1 MPTLSEGQIRGDA
14 GERWFAAQL
23 PKGWLLQKPTTDVGI
38 DGLVVVCEPGIL
50 NGLEFRIQI
59 KTSKSFVKHKDHVV
73 VPNLNIET
81 VRYWFANPT
90 PLLLVAFDEE
100 SEVAYFGWH
109 DDIIDTPGQTLK
121 SHRATLTVHLKLA
134 DTLSQEGWEL
144 IRKRLQEHYAAILR
158 AFYQSE
164 VAGFLVPILHDLATH
179 VKYLVFAH
187 CAQIWDDNKSKEERE
202 KGEKLLWILEV
213 RTHQEVIV
221 TLNKLIDKLREFPI
235 PKARMVDFL
244 ARYKADV
251 STFIIGFGD
260 IPMELDPDYE
270 IVVAPERMRIVR
282 PVIIDALLDTM
293 RLLSQPAK
301 ADDSPEHMAPDSI
314 RMGDE
319 TLEAVIGSANND
331 RRKVGGLPYR
341 VTIVRLAVRDLGY
354 PEGATT
360 KEIIGMEY
368 DTDEH
373 GHPAPFSEG
382 RGVQL
387 GLELCS
393 AEVAPYHRL
402 EYKDQP
408 LGERLYVAMKPIN
421 TSDGEP
427 RIFVLEHSADG
438 LSLDAVRARPD
449 DKWEATDI
457 FIFCMPA

>member
-1 MPTLSEGQIRGDA
+1 MGQIRGDA

-59 KTSKSFVKHKDHVV
+59 KTSKNFVKHNDHIV

-90 PLLLVAFDEE
+90 PLLLVAVDEE
-100 SEVAYFGWH
+100 SEIAYFGWH
-109 DDIIDTPGQTLK
+109 DDLIANPTQTLK
-121 SHRATLTVHLKLA
+121 SDKATLTVHLKLA
-134 DTLSQEGWEL
+134 DTISQEGWEL
-144 IRKRLQEHYAAILR
+144 IRRRLQEHYAAIWR

-187 CAQIWDDNKSKEERE
+187 CARIWDDNKSKEERE

-221 TLNKLIDKLREFPI
+221 TLDKLIDRLREFPTL
-235 PKARMVDFL
+235 KNGMVDFL
-244 ARYKADV
+244 SRYKADV
-251 STFIIGFGD
+251 STFIIGFSN

-270 IVVAPERMRIVR
+270 IVVDPERMRIIR

-293 RLLSQPAK
+293 QLLSQPAK
-301 ADDSPEHMAPDSI
+301 ANDSDANKEQALQINVRRDS
-314 RMGDE
+314 GL
-319 TLEAVIGSANND
+319 TVINKAE
-331 RRKVGGLPYR
+331 GLP
-341 VTIVRLAVRDLGY
+341 VLVNIVRLAVLDLGF

-360 KEIIGMEY
+360 KEIIGTDY
-368 DTDEH
+368 DTDRH
-373 GHPAPFSEG
+373 GHSAPFSGG
-382 RGVQL
+382 RAVEL
-387 GLELCS
+387 GLELCP
-393 AEVAPYHRL
+393 AQVAPRYRL

-408 LGERLYVAMKPIN
+408 LGERLYVAMKPIS
-421 TSDGEP
+421 TSDGQP
-427 RIFVLEHSADG
+427 RIFVLEHNADG

-449 DKWEATDI
+449 DKWQATDI
-457 FIFCMPA
+457 FMFYKSS